1 MSSAITRIPALRARS
16 IEGTIALVS
25 LGVIRIA
32 LAPAFTR
39 RSIASTWPV
48 LSPSYLP
55 AKLRKS
61 TPSSFAFACAP
72 SFILAKN
79 GLVFVFVIS
88 PTMIL
93 SSAKAE
99 ADESAHAAA
108 AQAAIIFQR
117 APRWSR
123 TVAVMHSSFAL
134 RRSRFEGDDDQP
146 NEGYVLDGA
155 LANANPT

>member
-1 MSSAITRIPALRARS
+1 LRARS

-39 RSIASTWPV
+39 RSTASTCPV

-61 TPSSFAFACAP
+61 TPSSFAFAAAP

-79 GLVFVFVIS
+79 GLLFVFVIS

-99 ADESAHAAA
+99 ADESAHTAT
-108 AQAAIIFQR
+108 AQAVIVFQR
-117 APRWSR
+117 APRWFP
-123 TVAVMHSSFAL
+123 TLVVIISSL
-134 RRSRFEGDDDQP
+134 
-146 NEGYVLDGA
+146 
-155 LANANPT
+155 